1 MRLFV
6 YEHLTGGGLIA
17 SDRSEWSASLLADGR
32 AMVAALA
39 ADFAALDGVA
49 VSCLRDR
56 RGASLESPGCHV
68 IEVKSAEE
76 HLRQFERCAAE
87 ADGTVV
93 IAPEIDGILLDRCR
107 RVIETGGRLLGPPLE
122 VIALASDKQ
131 RTAEHLRTVGVP
143 VPEGRPFDSGG
154 AWPRDFTYPAVWKPR
169 DGAGSHG
176 IVVVRDW
183 HDPPC
188 LPAGRAGRL
197 ERFCRGIPASV
208 AVLCGPT
215 RHTVLPGG
223 RQRLSDDGRLRYL
236 GGSLP
241 LPSEYAWRA
250 TRLAERAVAAL
261 PEPFGYLGLDL
272 VLGER
277 ADGSDD
283 VVIEI
288 NPRLTSSY
296 LGLRA
301 LCRHNLAGAMLQ
313 AAQGEPM
320 ALSWGSE
327 TIHFTAKGGRSDVR
341 AVPYPL

>member
-6 YEHLTGGGLIA
+6 YEHLTGGGLLRD
-17 SDRSEWSASLLADGR
+17 SDAQWRSLLAEGL

-39 ADFAALDGVA
+39 ADFAAIEGVE
-49 VSCLRDR
+49 VTCLCDR
-56 RGASLESPGCHV
+56 RLANWQLPGCHA

-76 HLRQFERCAAE
+76 HFRQFERCAAK
-87 ADGTVV
+87 ADWTVV

-107 RVIETGGRLLGPPLE
+107 RAIETGGRLLGPPLE
-122 VIALASDKQ
+122 VIALAGDKQ
-131 RTAEHLRTVGVP
+131 HTAEHLRAVGVP

-197 ERFCRGIPASV
+197 ERFCRGIPVSV

-241 LPSEYAWRA
+241 LPSECAWRA

-261 PEPFGYLGLDL
+261 SEPFGYLGLDL

-320 ALSWGSE
+320 ALSWGPE